1 MQFQSKMKNGVENPF
16 TGAKIPFLY
25 YEDLFPELDSDAV
38 CFDGYCSIQNKCVRC
53 EFCSNLEN
61 PSAYSESLVS
71 RILEEIYDY
80 SKSEEL
86 KQFISAHFD
95 VIKRVITLLGKIDAS
110 GDHLKC
116 TTLMSI
122 TAVMDE
128 LIREIAV
135 WFLTHEECGIK
146 YDDSCCTC
154 NDECLCDPKEDYKGI
169 TELVNFI
176 LLQLYAC
183 LLVSEHLV
191 ALKPS
196 DAQTLMS
203 ALCESELTLG
213 EIVIN
218 FPLFPDAYEGFT
230 AFCEDITTKK
240 NACLEEIRAE
250 AEAEAEAERVAKAE
264 AERVAKAEA
273 ERVAKAEAEAKAN
286 LIAKA
291 EAERAEAD
299 AKRIA
304 DAEALAKAKEQRAI
318 EDQQKSKKVR
328 SFLKNM

>member
-1 MQFQSKMKNGVENPF
+1 MKNGVENPF

-25 YEDLFPELDSDAV
+25 YEDLFPELDSDAL
-38 CFDGYCSIQNKCVRC
+38 CFDGYCSRQNKFVRC

-61 PSAYSESLVS
+61 PSIDSKSLVL
-71 RILEEIYDY
+71 RILKEISDY
-80 SKSEEL
+80 SKSQEL
-86 KQFISAHFD
+86 EKSCEALFD
-95 VIKRVITLLGKIDAS
+95 VIKLIITLLGKIGDKN
-110 GDHLKC
+110 DHLKC
-116 TTLMSI
+116 TTLKSI

-135 WFLTHEECGIK
+135 WFLTHEECGFK
-146 YDDSCCTC
+146 YYDSAGCELYSGHACDC
-154 NDECLCDPKEDYKGI
+154 DNNECDYSPEEDYKGN

-273 ERVAKAEAEAKAN
+273 EAKAN

-328 SFLKNM
+328 SFLRTGVRE